1 MEILQKAAHNE
12 GGNISGAPVPFIRD
26 AINDLLIGTTA
37 HKNAELMQKF
47 YENNLDASAKHAANA
62 FPHTTATAKLSDML
76 GFDAEDFSVPT
87 KSDYNSYHLN

>member
-1 MEILQKAAHNE
+1 
-12 GGNISGAPVPFIRD
+12 
-26 AINDLLIGTTA
+26 
-37 HKNAELMQKF
+37 MQKF

-87 KSDYNSYHLN
+87 KSDYNSYHLNWEIKHFLFKKFTHFAKTKKFQN